1 VDEECVFLFKG
12 EMALVEGSRVGV
24 RGEKIQQV
32 VTERVVLSFYQAKRI
47 ENWVYR
53 KVECLEMCVC
63 VFMPGNYLEGF
74 PTAPEIGMQFNMSVC
89 LEMGHPGGSGVKN
102 PPASAGDT
110 N

>member
-1 VDEECVFLFKG
+1 
-12 EMALVEGSRVGV
+12 MSRNV
-24 RGEKIQQV
+24 
-32 VTERVVLSFYQAKRI
+32 
-47 ENWVYR
+47 
-53 KVECLEMCVC
+53 CVC

>member
-1 VDEECVFLFKG
+1 MTQITKHFTKNL
-12 EMALVEGSRVGV
+12 
-24 RGEKIQQV
+24 
-32 VTERVVLSFYQAKRI
+32 
-47 ENWVYR
+47 
-53 KVECLEMCVC
+53 LEMCVC

-110 N
+110 GSILDQGRSH